1 MINSS
6 LRIALRGLS
15 SMVWESTFESVASK
29 KAPNAQSLLLSRR
42 HSLPSLQLHSSATS
56 MMRVGGVR
64 MSTFSA
70 DRGGPP
76 LTSSTSSSASPVFP
90 TYVPSSPQRKSGSG
104 DVSPEIHEDMED
116 LFVEIR
122 KELQGRDPEL
132 CKVAEYY
139 FDGQGKAIRPMI
151 AIIMARAI
159 NAHLQG
165 SSQSFLLPQQKKL
178 ALVTEMIHTATLVH
192 DDVIDRSNKRRGKP
206 SVNALFGERRT
217 IVGGDY
223 VLAKAGAMVA
233 RLNSDEVTEILAQV
247 LEDLVHG
254 EFMQMDSSGDNS
266 ERFAHYIGKTFN
278 KTASLMAYSCKGVA
292 ILGGS
297 DDSLAEKAFQY
308 GKHLGIAFQLVD
320 DLLDFVSSTA
330 EMGKPVAA
338 DLQLGLATAPV
349 LFAAQKFP
357 ELNPLIER
365 RFSEPDDVA
374 KALELVK
381 KSDGLEETKI
391 LAQRYCSEAVRYA
404 NFLKPSVYR
413 DDLVL
418 LTEKVV
424 NRTK

>member
-1 MINSS
+1 MLGSS
-6 LRIALRGLS
+6 LRIALRGLEGALEAVTGPRIQHARTMLS
-15 SMVWESTFESVASK
+15 QSRPLLPAVYPSYSV
-29 KAPNAQSLLLSRR
+29 PG
-42 HSLPSLQLHSSATS
+42 PS
-56 MMRVGGVR
+56 R
-64 MSTFSA
+64 MSTLSS
-70 DRGGPP
+70 DEGSMIGG
-76 LTSSTSSSASPVFP
+76 LSSSTNRNPGSASPVFP
-90 TYVPSSPQRKSGSG
+90 PYVPSYPQQKS
-104 DVSPEIHEDMED
+104 DPNEVSTEVLDDMND
-116 LFVEIR
+116 LFIEIR
-122 KELQGRDPEL
+122 KELQGRDAEL

-165 SSQSFLLPQQKKL
+165 PGSTQSFLLPQQKQL

-223 VLAKAGAMVA
+223 VLAKAGAIVA

-254 EFMQMDSSGDNS
+254 EFMQMDTSGGSS

-297 DDSLAEKAFQY
+297 DDSIAEKAFQY

-320 DLLDFVSSTA
+320 DLLDFISSTA

-349 LFAAQKFP
+349 LFAAQRYP

-365 RFSEPDDVA
+365 RFSEPDDVT

>member
-1 MINSS
+1 MFSSS
-6 LRIALRGLS
+6 LRIALRG
-15 SMVWESTFESVASK
+15 VESAIESVTSRSQQARSLFS
-29 KAPNAQSLLLSRR
+29 NSQSGRQSV
-42 HSLPSLQLHSSATS
+42 PFLHPVPVPVLVPVHKMSSFPTEA
-56 MMRVGGVR
+56 
-64 MSTFSA
+64 
-70 DRGGPP
+70 GPA
-76 LTSSTSSSASPVFP
+76 LSSTSSSTTPVFP
-90 TYVPSSPQRKSGSG
+90 PYVPASPDRKSGE
-104 DVSPEIHEDMED
+104 VSPEVLEDMDD

-122 KELQGRDPEL
+122 KELHGRDPEL

-165 SSQSFLLPQQKKL
+165 SLRSFLLPQQKQL

-254 EFMQMDSSGDNS
+254 EFMQMDTSGENS

-365 RFSEPDDVA
+365 RFSEPEDVA

-391 LAQRYCSEAVRYA
+391 LAQRYCAEAMRYA